1 MSRQTVAEKIISRH
15 AAQPVSADELVI
27 VDVDGIMASDTTA
40 PMAIRTFQKMGG
52 NRPFDPEK
60 VFFVIDHAAP
70 APNERIADL
79 HLMMRAFAAENNIKL
94 YDIGEGI
101 CHQLM
106 IENGHVKPGDLFL
119 GADSHTCT
127 YGSLGAFAAGIG
139 STDLAAVMLT
149 GKTWLKVPRT
159 IKVEIAGKLSSGV
172 GAKDLVLAV
181 IARLGIAGAT
191 YQAIEFHGRA
201 LSDLSL
207 DSRMTIAN
215 MAVEM
220 GAKVGLIHPAGLE
233 QCDAVVSKLC
243 IPDEDADYSSI
254 VSIDVGSLR
263 PQVSR
268 PHEPDHVSNA
278 SDLSGT
284 HIHCGFIGSCANG
297 RLEDLKAAA
306 AILKGQKIAPGVRLI
321 ISPASRKVFL
331 EAVQQGIVE
340 ILTMAGATFISAG
353 CGPCVG
359 THNGVPGKGEVVI
372 STANR
377 NFQGRM
383 GNPNADIY
391 LASPMVVAASAIAGE
406 IIEPQDIKT
415 L

>member
-1 MSRQTVAEKIISRH
+1 MNRQTVAEKIISQH
-15 AAQPVSADELVI
+15 TAQPAYADELVI

-40 PMAIRTFQKMGG
+40 PMAIKAFKEMGG
-52 NRPFDPEK
+52 RRPWDPEK
-60 VFFVIDHAAP
+60 IYFVIDHAAP

-79 HLMMRAFAAENNIKL
+79 HLMMRDFAAQHNIKL

-106 IENGHVKPGDLFL
+106 IEKGHVKPGDLFL

-127 YGSLGAFAAGIG
+127 YGSLGAFAAGVG

-159 IKVEIAGKLSSGV
+159 IKVEVTGKLSPNV
-172 GAKDLVLAV
+172 GAKDIVLAV
-181 IARLGIAGAT
+181 IARLGVAGAT
-191 YQAIEFHGRA
+191 YQAIEFHGET

-220 GAKVGLIHPAGLE
+220 GAKVGLVHPEGLE
-233 QCDAVVSKLC
+233 MYDDASKLC
-243 IPDEDADYSSI
+243 TPDQDAGYSSI
-254 VSIDVGSLR
+254 VSIDVGSLL
-263 PQVSR
+263 PQISR
-268 PHEPDHVSNA
+268 PHSPDQVSPVG
-278 SDLSGT
+278 DLSR
-284 HIHCGFIGSCANG
+284 IRINYAFIGSCANG
-297 RLEDLKAAA
+297 RLDDLKAAA
-306 AILKGQKIAPGVRLI
+306 SVLKGQKIAPGIRLI
-321 ISPASRKVFL
+321 IAPASRKVFL

-340 ILTMAGATFISAG
+340 ILTLAGATFIPAG

-383 GNPNADIY
+383 GNPNAEIY
-391 LASPMVVAASAIAGE
+391 LASPMVVAASALAGE
-406 IIEPQDIKT
+406 IVEPNEIT
-415 L
+415 TF